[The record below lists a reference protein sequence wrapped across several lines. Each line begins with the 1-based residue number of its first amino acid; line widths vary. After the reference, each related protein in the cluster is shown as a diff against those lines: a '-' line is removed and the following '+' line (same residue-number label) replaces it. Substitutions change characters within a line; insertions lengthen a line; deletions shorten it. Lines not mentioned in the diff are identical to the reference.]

1 MDRNLLLKE
10 MRESIGTQDPIKF
23 FEKMV
28 DVFALLFDHIEELE
42 VDVKKANLKAALA
55 IQWEP
60 KMASTMLSKMI
71 EELREDKADY
81 YEEISQLKKAFMEDK
96 VTQNYNDFCQF
107 WQEVLGWH
115 PFLDYDK

>member
-1 MDRNLLLKE
+1 MDRNSLLKE
-10 MRESIGTQDPIKF
+10 MKETVGTQEPVKF

-28 DVFALLFDHIEELE
+28 DVFGLLFDRIDELE
-42 VDVKKANLKAALA
+42 TNVKQAKLQSSLA

-60 KMASTMLSKMI
+60 KMASTLISKMI
-71 EELREDKADY
+71 EDLRQDKDDY
-81 YEEISQLKKAFMEDK
+81 FDEIAQLKKAFMEDK
-96 VTQNYNDFCQF
+96 VTQSYKDFCEF